1 MSQWKQEGKPVSVGT
16 TERLSQA
23 VITELEAD
31 KGYKYLGILKA
42 NDIMHIEMKGK
53 IQKEYYRRVRQL
65 TSLKLNSVNTIRE
78 INSSAESLVR
88 YSAGILK

>member
-1 MSQWKQEGKPVSVGT
+1 M
-16 TERLSQA
+16 SQA
-23 VITELEAD
+23 VITELDAD
-31 KGYKYLGILKA
+31 KGYKYLGILEA

-65 TSLKLNSVNTIRE
+65 TSLKLNSVNTIRK

>member
-1 MSQWKQEGKPVSVGT
+1 M
-16 TERLSQA
+16 SQA
-23 VITELEAD
+23 VITELDAD
-31 KGYKYLGILKA
+31 KGYKYLGILEA